1 MAKRLG
7 IKIGVAGETSNPNS
21 NGLKRSY
28 FVFQPYLDVKI
39 DAAKNLVFKL
49 KYRSGSTYPDISQ
62 TNPYSN
68 FVDLQSV
75 RTGNPNLRPAV
86 LNKISLQTT
95 ILNGLLTIEPYY
107 HFSNN
112 YITEVGIFRP
122 DSIFEY
128 STNNAGIYRN
138 YGVELSLTIPFGKN
152 IFLQSNTDVYF
163 SRIKYLDKTNKVNDW
178 ATSTQLIYQN
188 LKSKTMLGVQY
199 QKANNKFIT
208 AQGFSTGNNDYWLLF
223 VRQPFFKERLSVQFV
238 YITPIS
244 FGVNYKQEHYIKT
257 DYYTEDSYNDIT
269 LLKNIMILELSYRF
283 NKGKS
288 VNRKEKEI
296 EKINEKSGKGLF

>member
-1 MAKRLG
+1 
-7 IKIGVAGETSNPNS
+7 
-21 NGLKRSY
+21 
-28 FVFQPYLDVKI
+28 
-39 DAAKNLVFKL
+39 
-49 KYRSGSTYPDISQ
+49 
-62 TNPYSN
+62 
-68 FVDLQSV
+68 
-75 RTGNPNLRPAV
+75 
-86 LNKISLQTT
+86 
-95 ILNGLLTIEPYY
+95 
-107 HFSNN
+107 
-112 YITEVGIFRP
+112 
-122 DSIFEY
+122 
-128 STNNAGIYRN
+128 
-138 YGVELSLTIPFGKN
+138 
-152 IFLQSNTDVYF
+152 
-163 SRIKYLDKTNKVNDW
+163 
-178 ATSTQLIYQN
+178 
-188 LKSKTMLGVQY
+188 MLGVQY